1 VKQVTSVRRFA
12 HGRLG
17 NAGVMTSA
25 PLDLD
30 LDLDLAP
37 TTEPAAAPTTAA
49 ERRAA
54 AALRRATEDAANAA
68 RIRRHDR
75 VAFGA
80 LILGLVI
87 SMGAFSLVAYENSIA
102 QGTPTSA
109 STTP

>member
-1 VKQVTSVRRFA
+1 
-12 HGRLG
+12 
-17 NAGVMTSA
+17 MTTA
-25 PLDLD
+25 T

-37 TTEPAAAPTTAA
+37 QTQPAAEPTTAA

-54 AALRRATEDAANAA
+54 ATLRRATDDAANAA
-68 RIRRHDR
+68 RIRRLDR

-87 SMGAFSLVAYENSIA
+87 SLGAFSLVAYENSMA
-102 QGTPTSA
+102 QGTPASV